1 MIDCMLGGCGL
12 DGVRMCYI
20 PGADWPLSDNALL
33 LGDIGELWSG
43 MVDADGRRTSIMD
56 LESWKPV
63 ISTDI
68 PWKRFLKKGADMMKS
83 ETGGG
88 FSEAGAEMLTE
99 FRKIVDAEAGVHDI
113 DPRKLLDVLSAASD
127 AAEAGLLEAGEDY
140 EVWAASGGVEK
151 LQSCVDELVPDFLSV
166 VQGSFRKFVST
177 ADHSERESRE
187 HTDMMLRTLGQLQ
200 GGLKRMNHLRREMVR
215 ADVSELGF
223 VEVVDEKM
231 AG

>member
-1 MIDCMLGGCGL
+1 
-12 DGVRMCYI
+12 MCYV
-20 PGADWPLSDNALL
+20 PRAEGPLSDHALL
-33 LGDIGELWSG
+33 LGDVGELHSG
-43 MVDADGRRTSIMD
+43 LVDADGSSTSIAD
-56 LESWKPV
+56 LEGWKPV

-88 FSEAGAEMLTE
+88 LSEAGAEMLTE

-127 AAEAGLLEAGEDY
+127 AAEARLLEAGEDY

-166 VQGSFRKFVST
+166 VQGSIRKFVDT
-177 ADHSERESRE
+177 ADHSE
-187 HTDMMLRTLGQLQ
+187 
-200 GGLKRMNHLRREMVR
+200 
-215 ADVSELGF
+215 
-223 VEVVDEKM
+223 
-231 AG
+231 